1 MATVG
6 HHSMDLWGPRRATS
20 LKDARRRTGIVHVI
34 RFLFVTSAL
43 VSAGFLLGPVVRG
56 AFTNVKP
63 ARMLPSMTVTI
74 LNPRFEGRDAND
86 KPYVLT
92 AESAR
97 RRRESPSLV
106 DLVNPRL
113 EDETSTSVQAR
124 EGVFD
129 RSAQILDLVG
139 DVVMTDAAGYT
150 FSTERSRMFMKEN
163 RVVSDTGL
171 TGFGPIGEVRADAY
185 EVLDGGERIIL
196 TGNVWSKFVN
206 TADRADRPARREQ

>member
-1 MATVG
+1 
-6 HHSMDLWGPRRATS
+6 MDLWGPRRATS
-20 LKDARRRTGIVHVI
+20 LKDARRRTGFVQII
-34 RFLFVTSAL
+34 RFIFVVGAA
-43 VSAGFLLGPVVRG
+43 VSAGFLLGPVVRS
-56 AFTNVKP
+56 AFTTVRP
-63 ARMLPSMTVTI
+63 ATMLPSMTVTI
-74 LNPRFEGRDAND
+74 LNPRFEGRDANG

-92 AESAR
+92 ADSAR
-97 RRRESPSLV
+97 RNRENASLV

-113 EDETSTSVQAR
+113 EDETSTSVEAK

-129 RSAQILDLVG
+129 RTAQVLDLVG

-150 FSTERSRMFMKEN
+150 FSTDRSRMFMKEN

-196 TGNVWSKFVN
+196 TGNVWSKFVK
-206 TADRADRPARREQ
+206 TADRDARPVRPKQ